1 MAKVDASHQLDS
13 TAPVVSDEAVAAE
26 AERIVGRASGR
37 RWGLESVALLVGLA
51 GLGLGGAYGY
61 TAYREQAAREVVM
74 VSFESTEIT
83 IGNDERGAEGS
94 SLSERPAH
102 LAAVA
107 DFALDAREVTAA
119 HYRLCVASGECTT
132 TPKAE
137 LCTEH
142 LEGAGEHPIN
152 CVTFA
157 QAEAYCAWVDKR
169 LPTEVEWEHAAGGLG
184 KHKRLFPWG
193 KELPD
198 RRRANVCGSECT
210 YGARAESAIPGG
222 TVCNGAS
229 GCRSAVFG
237 FDDGSAATAP
247 VGSYRHGDSPEGV
260 SDLAG
265 NVWEW
270 TQSGPCTYP
279 DHDCAPGGERV
290 IRGGGFTHR
299 FILTPEVTTRQK
311 LSESAVNP
319 GVGFRCAR

>member
-1 MAKVDASHQLDS
+1 MAEIDS
-13 TAPVVSDEAVAAE
+13 SRLKDSAAPVVSDEAVAAE

-37 RWGLESVALLVGLA
+37 RWGLKALVLVLGVA
-51 GLGLGGAYGY
+51 GLGLGGTYGY
-61 TAYREQAAREVVM
+61 AAYREQAARDVTMVDFPATEV
-74 VSFESTEIT
+74 S

-94 SLSERPAH
+94 ALSERPAH
-102 LAAVA
+102 VAAVA
-107 DFALDAREVTAA
+107 DFALDAHEVTAT
-119 HYRLCVASGECTT
+119 HYRLCVASGDCTP

-142 LEGAGEHPIN
+142 LEGADEHPIN
-152 CVTFA
+152 CVTHA

-169 LPTEVEWEHAAGGLG
+169 LPTEVEWEYAAGGVG
-184 KHKRLFPWG
+184 KHKRIFPWG
-193 KELPD
+193 EELPD

-210 YGARAESAIPGG
+210 YGAQAGSAIPGG

-229 GCRSAVFG
+229 GCRSALFG
-237 FDDGSAATAP
+237 FDDGAAATAP
-247 VGSYRHGDSPEGV
+247 VGSYRDGDSPEGL

-279 DHDCAPGGERV
+279 NHECPPQGERV

-311 LSESAVNP
+311 LPETAVNP